1 MNRFYSFLAVGWF
14 VAGLPFAGGATAGTA
29 DDRLAIKGYDPVAYF
44 TESQPM
50 VGDPRFE
57 FEWDGSIYRFT
68 SARHLELFKAAP
80 ERYEPQY
87 GNLCTAAL
95 ARGKRVISDPNN
107 WIIQD
112 GRLYLFGKSIGPEL
126 MRKDPASMKAKA
138 DANWPKRA
146 ALPWEQGTQQP
157 VTGIH

>member
-1 MNRFYSFLAVGWF
+1 MNRFCSFFVLGCF
-14 VAGLPFAGGATAGTA
+14 VAGLSVGAGAMASAA

-44 TESQPM
+44 TESRPM

-57 FEWDGSIYRFT
+57 FEWDGSIYRFA
-68 SARHLELFKAAP
+68 SLRHLEQFKVDP

-95 ARGKRVISDPNN
+95 SRGKRVISDPKN

-112 GRLYLFGKSIGPEL
+112 GRLHLFGKSIGPEL
-126 MRKDPASMKAKA
+126 MRKDPAEMKAKA
-138 DANWPKRA
+138 DGNWPKRA
-146 ALPWEQGTQQP
+146 ALPWEPGTPRPTVGTQ
-157 VTGIH
+157 